1 MLDSLHCIVFSRK
14 RDGTVELFRKH
25 GITDKKLFEQ
35 AIFILRNDAV
45 EQGVTD
51 EMLLK
56 EAQQAIRS
64 PVGRKKRNIAMYG
77 AFWGAL
83 GAAVT
88 GIAWLVSS
96 LL

>member
-1 MLDSLHCIVFSRK
+1 MIKGISKQVIV
-14 RDGTVELFRKH
+14 VNPP
-25 GITDKKLFEQ
+25 DKKLFEQ

-56 EAQQAIRS
+56 EAQQAIRC

-77 AFWGAL
+77 AFWSAL

-88 GIAWLVSS
+88 GIAWLLTA

>member
-1 MLDSLHCIVFSRK
+1 MIKGISKQVIVVK
-14 RDGTVELFRKH
+14 PG
-25 GITDKKLFEQ
+25 DKKLFEQ

-51 EMLLK
+51 EMLLQ
-56 EAQQAIRS
+56 EARQAVR
-64 PVGRKKRNIAMYG
+64 GGQAGKKRHMVCYG
-77 AFWGAL
+77 AFWSAL

>member
-1 MLDSLHCIVFSRK
+1 LGILEEKGGIGMIKGISKQVIVVNP
-14 RDGTVELFRKH
+14 G
-25 GITDKKLFEQ
+25 DKKLFEQ

-51 EMLLK
+51 EMLLQ
-56 EAQQAIRS
+56 EARQAVRGGQS
-64 PVGRKKRNIAMYG
+64 GKKRHMVCYR
-77 AFWGAL
+77 AFWSAI

-88 GIAWLVSS
+88 GMVWLVSS